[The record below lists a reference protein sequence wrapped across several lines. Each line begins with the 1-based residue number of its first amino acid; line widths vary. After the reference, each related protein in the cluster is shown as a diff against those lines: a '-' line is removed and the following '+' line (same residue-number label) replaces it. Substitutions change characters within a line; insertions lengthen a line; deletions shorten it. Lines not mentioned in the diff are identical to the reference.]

1 MIIQQN
7 FAVFWKMKQNENN
20 LTVVYRIKN
29 VYKQNI
35 ANFIVL
41 SLVNKNKIY
50 KIFQSIDF
58 VNDRN

>member
-1 MIIQQN
+1 
-7 FAVFWKMKQNENN
+7 MKQNENN
-20 LTVVYRIKN
+20 LTVVYRIKDVN
-29 VYKQNI
+29 KQDI

-41 SLVNKNKIY
+41 SLANKNKIY